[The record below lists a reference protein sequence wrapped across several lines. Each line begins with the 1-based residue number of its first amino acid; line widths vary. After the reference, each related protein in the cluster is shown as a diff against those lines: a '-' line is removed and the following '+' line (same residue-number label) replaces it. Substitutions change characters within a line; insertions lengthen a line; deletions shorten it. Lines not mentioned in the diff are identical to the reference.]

1 MSKTTSTTSKKP
13 KKSSTQKQPDQMS
26 TAKANNKKLL
36 ETWKKDAEVLSYEE
50 SLQALDMI
58 LNELQDETVAL
69 DDLQKQYLHSK
80 VYLEHCEQLL
90 DKAQQSILELDPDSL
105 QPKQ

>member
-36 ETWKKDAEVLSYEE
+36 ETWRKDAEVWTKFTTEAKE
-50 SLQALDMI
+50 KHGAAI
-58 LNELQDETVAL
+58 
-69 DDLQKQYLHSK
+69 YL
-80 VYLEHCEQLL
+80 
-90 DKAQQSILELDPDSL
+90 
-105 QPKQ
+105 